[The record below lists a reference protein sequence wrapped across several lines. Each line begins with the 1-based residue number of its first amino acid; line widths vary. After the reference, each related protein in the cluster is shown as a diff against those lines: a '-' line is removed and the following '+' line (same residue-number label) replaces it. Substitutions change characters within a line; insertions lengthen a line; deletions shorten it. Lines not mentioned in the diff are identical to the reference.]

1 MRIIRS
7 KIVFI
12 TLFLLVFF
20 CHVVLSATPDNVVVI
35 RSEGG
40 CKIEN
45 GNTQPAKDKAI
56 QNAIR
61 KALKSEVNEIV
72 NLSKTE
78 NDNLLPK
85 IESSVND
92 YISGYEIKE
101 EANLNGVMRIILDM
115 QIIPDKLVGYL
126 LSNMGT
132 ASFSNKPR
140 IFVVLPEDQKPLS
153 TAIEKGFVGLGF
165 RVISS
170 SGKEELKSY
179 LEMGDMD
186 NLIKTAINLGGEV
199 IIIGECTYNKI
210 EDKRLGGMVSWLN
223 EASLK
228 AIRCQDNQVLSAGN
242 YKGVELS
249 LNEQTGKRKASEKIA
264 QELMKDFPQKIIKI
278 WSTDLALGKI
288 VLKPF
293 PVNVD
298 PPQLTIESPVD
309 QSVTGE
315 VTARLSGSAKY
326 NQNTGEIKLLIN
338 GSSLALDKDTH
349 LTSDKNTL
357 FFNRQIPLTSGEN
370 IISVSA
376 IDQNGSRTD
385 KIVKV
390 IYDQS
395 KKTNIPSV
403 EIKIEYPLPNQNVT
417 EESVL
422 VTGEVISS
430 VPLKDQIDVTVNS
443 KEVIP
448 FRGMKVKRNPEK
460 ENEQS
465 IPINK
470 QIFLTPGRNDIEVTV
485 TTETDQKF
493 KANVS
498 VVYTPTS
505 STPSTDKRKFAVI
518 IGINKY
524 KDPDIESLKVAGVD
538 ADSIYKII
546 TDPKGGGFSKENVK
560 LLLDDQATRETIT
573 KTMGEW
579 LPGQVKPGDIVLIF
593 YSGHGGVEPDPTGEE
608 PDGNSKYIIPHD
620 TDPGNLFSTAIQN
633 STITRMLQR
642 VQSNQMVFLI
652 DCCYSGGVTTGQELV
667 KSVSPPSTKVETDVY
682 NELSG
687 SGRVIISASLPD
699 QVSFELPKLNHGIF
713 TYNLIE
719 GISGKADFNQDGVV
733 SLISEMYPY
742 LSREVSQMAHSLG
755 FRQNPMLKCQ
765 IVGDIVL
772 SQVLNVDK

>member
-1 MRIIRS
+1 MRS
-7 KIVFI
+7 KIIFI

-45 GNTQPAKDKAI
+45 ANTQPAKDKAI
-56 QNAIR
+56 QNALR
-61 KALKSEVNEIV
+61 KALRSEVNEIV

-78 NDNLLPK
+78 SDNLLPK

-101 EANLNGVMRIILDM
+101 EANLNGVMRIILDV

-126 LSNMGT
+126 LSNMGI

-199 IIIGECTYNKI
+199 IITGECTYNKI

-228 AIRCQDNQVLSAGN
+228 AIRCQDNQILSAGN

-264 QELMKDFPQKIIKI
+264 QEILKDFPQKIIKI

-293 PVNVD
+293 PVNAD

-309 QSVTGE
+309 QSVTVE
-315 VTARLSGSAKY
+315 ATARLSGSAKY
-326 NQNTGEIKLLIN
+326 NQNTGDIKLLIN

-417 EESVL
+417 EESIL

-430 VPLKDQIDVTVNS
+430 VPIKDQIDVTVNS
-443 KEVIP
+443 KEAMP

-460 ENEQS
+460 DNEQG

-470 QIFLTPGRNDIEVTV
+470 QIFLTPGRNEIEITV
-485 TTETDQKF
+485 MTEDNQEF
-493 KANVS
+493 KAKIP
-498 VVYTPTS
+498 VVYTPTTS
-505 STPSTDKRKFAVI
+505 SQSTDKKKYAVI

-524 KDPDIESLKVAGVD
+524 KNPNIESLKVAGVD
-538 ADSIYKII
+538 ANSIYQLI

-560 LLLDDQATRETIT
+560 LLLDDQATRESIT
-573 KTMGEW
+573 NAIGEW
-579 LPGQVKPGDIVLIF
+579 LPSQVRSGDMVLIF
-593 YSGHGGVEPDPTGEE
+593 YSGHGGVEPDTTGEE
-608 PDGNSKYIIPHD
+608 PDGNSKYIIPSD
-620 TDPGNLFSTAIQN
+620 SDPNNLFTTAIQN

-652 DCCYSGGVTTGQELV
+652 DCCYSGGTTTGQEIV
-667 KSVSPPSTKVETDVY
+667 KSVSPSSTKVETDVY

-713 TYNLIE
+713 TYNLLE
-719 GISGKADFNQDGVV
+719 GISGKADFNQDGAV

-742 LSREVSQMAHSLG
+742 LSREVSQMAYSLG

-765 IVGDIVL
+765 VVGDIVL
-772 SQVLNVDK
+772 SKVLNKE